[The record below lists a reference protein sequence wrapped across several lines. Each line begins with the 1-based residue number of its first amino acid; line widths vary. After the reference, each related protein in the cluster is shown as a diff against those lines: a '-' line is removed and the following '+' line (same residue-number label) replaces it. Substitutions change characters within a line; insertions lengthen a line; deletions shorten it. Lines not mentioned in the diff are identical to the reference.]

1 MFLFLLFLKTKNVKK
16 KTVTKKNTKMQKET
30 KKILTK
36 KNMEMTLV
44 MKSKNVCLLYLPV
57 ISGEGGTK
65 DRQHFN

>member
-16 KTVTKKNTKMQKET
+16 KNCDQKKYENAKRD
-30 KKILTK
+30 KKDSDK